1 MDGAVQRGEAFPLGA
16 GAAQGGTRLVKR
28 HRLSTRVWHWVNVI
42 AVFTLLGSGLTIFN
56 AHPRLYWGS
65 YGANFDPAWLEIDDR
80 QGGTEGFLRIG
91 AVEWETTGVLGVF
104 EKDGHLR
111 TRAFPHYLTIP
122 AEYSLAEGRRFH
134 LLAAWIFGLGGA
146 LYMLWSFANR
156 HTQRDLA
163 PMHRELRPSHIWA
176 DIKQHAKLRF
186 PRGEDA
192 LSYNILQ
199 KLSYCL
205 VLFVIL
211 PLMVLSGLGMSPNMN
226 AAWPWIL
233 DLFGGRQSA
242 RSIHFICGF
251 LLVLFILVHLFMV
264 IAAGPL
270 NEVRSMI
277 TGKSRIRDGDA
288 S

>member
-1 MDGAVQRGEAFPLGA
+1 MSTAFADSSENKVAAA
-16 GAAQGGTRLVKR
+16 GSQPGRLVKR
-28 HRLSTRVWHWVNVI
+28 HRLSTRIWHWVNVI

-65 YGANFDPAWLEIDDR
+65 YGANYDPAWLEIEDR
-80 QGGTEGFLRIG
+80 NGGSEGYLRIAG
-91 AVEWETTGVLGVF
+91 LEIETTGVLGVF
-104 EKDGHLR
+104 KKDGRER

-122 AEYSLAEGRRFH
+122 AEYSLAEGRRYH
-134 LLAAWIFGLGGA
+134 LVMAWIFGLGGA
-146 LYMLWSFANR
+146 LYAVWSLINR
-156 HTQRDLA
+156 HAQRDLA
-163 PMHRELRPSHIWA
+163 PTRRELRPSHIWA

-186 PRGEDA
+186 PRGEEA

-199 KLSYCL
+199 KLSYSL
-205 VLFVIL
+205 VIFVIL

-226 AAWPWIL
+226 TAWPWIL

-242 RSIHFICGF
+242 RSIHFITGF

-264 IAAGPL
+264 LAAGPI

-277 TGKSRIRDGDA
+277 TGKSRIRGGDA